1 MKKWIYK
8 GEGDDK
14 YLRVKK
20 KNTKHGGK
28 QKKFTGGKI

>member
-1 MKKWIYK
+1 MKKSIYK
-8 GEGDDK
+8 GEEDDK

-20 KNTKHGGK
+20 RNTKYGGK